1 MKQYFE
7 TLLSKGK
14 LTNCWLI
21 ETEDPASTLE
31 SLHLFIEA
39 NLLANNIA
47 VTNHPDYR
55 LIECDHVKA
64 SKCITIEQ
72 TRSLQ
77 EFFSKTTSLS
87 QYRVAIIYQ
96 ADLMNLNA
104 ANSCLKLLEDTPKNS
119 FIFLI
124 TSKPGMIID
133 TIKSRCAKIRDLII
147 NNLTPADNKCIDY
160 IANYSKPATRIA
172 LIEEF
177 GSKDRELWKNFA
189 FTVIGLINKTVK
201 RALNIDAQCNDSE
214 KAILEKL
221 SNYSINNLLQKYSR
235 IKVKINN
242 TIEHDLDLRISALE
256 IMEELYSN

>member
-14 LTNCWLI
+14 LSNCWLI
-21 ETEDPASTLE
+21 ETDDPASTLE
-31 SLHLFIEA
+31 RLHLFIEA
-39 NLLANNIA
+39 NLLVNNIA

-55 LIECDHVKA
+55 LIECEHAKA
-64 SKCITIEQ
+64 SRFITIEQ

-77 EFFSKTTSLS
+77 EFFSKTTSIS

-124 TSKPGMIID
+124 TSKPGIVID
-133 TIKSRCAKIRDLII
+133 TIKSRCAKIKDTII
-147 NNLTPADNKCIDY
+147 NNLTSADNRCIDY

-177 GSKDRELWKNFA
+177 GSKDRELWKDFA
-189 FTVIGLINKTVK
+189 FTTIYLINRTVK
-201 RALNIDAQCNDSE
+201 GILNIDAHCNDSE
-214 KAILEKL
+214 KVILEKL
-221 SNYSINNLLQKYSR
+221 SQYSINNLLQKYSR
-235 IKVKINN
+235 IKAKIND
-242 TIEHDLDLRISALE
+242 TIQHDLDLRISAIE
-256 IMEELYSN
+256 IMEELYRN